1 MFSFSKKI
9 SLVLLFLLFFA
20 IHANA
25 ASSPGVN
32 KYAWEASLK
41 TIKFMPLSS
50 ADPFSGVIITDWYSI
65 TPNVRYKV
73 DIYVLSGILN
83 ARSVQV
89 SIFKQVKEKNN
100 WIDVNLSKEIA
111 NNLEE
116 NILNQAKQLRAAD
129 YK

>member
-1 MFSFSKKI
+1 FSLI
-9 SLVLLFLLFFA
+9 LLFLLFLTSQA
-20 IHANA
+20 SAS
-25 ASSPGVN
+25 SSPGVN

-65 TPNVRYKV
+65 APDVRYKV
-73 DIYVLSGILN
+73 DIYVLDGILN

-89 SIFKQVKEKNN
+89 SVFKQVKEKNN
-100 WIDVNLSKEIA
+100 WVDVSVATKVA

-116 NILNQAKQLRAAD
+116 SILNQAKQLRFAE
-129 YK
+129 YN